1 MTISSL
7 FIRRPR
13 LAFVVSTVITI
24 AGLLAITA
32 LPVAQFPDIV
42 PPQVRV
48 TATYPGA
55 SAQAVEASVAQVIE
69 GQVNGVE
76 RMIYMKST
84 SGGDGSYALT
94 VSFEV
99 GSNPDLNTVNVTNRV
114 NQVLALL
121 PPEVQRLGVTTKK
134 QSSALLQVVAVYS
147 PKGSRDGLFLSNFA
161 TITLLDT
168 LRRVPGVGDATLF
181 GPLDYS
187 MRIWLNLDRMSS
199 LDITADDV
207 VKAVQAQNVQAAVGL
222 VGAAPLIDE
231 VGFQLNITTQ
241 GRLVTTGEFEDIV
254 VRAQP
259 DGGLVR
265 IKDIARVE
273 LGAKTMDSIGR
284 YNGQPA
290 AGIQIYQLPGAN
302 ALATAQGVRK
312 ALKDLEP
319 RFPDDVSFNVMY
331 DTTVFVEATIE
342 SVIHTL
348 IEAFVLVAI
357 VVFIFLGNLRATLIP
372 IIAVPVALIGTFAV
386 MLAMGYSANTI
397 SLLALVLAIGIVV
410 DDAIVVVE
418 AVEHILEHEP
428 ELTPAQ
434 ATEKAMGQVTAPI
447 IAITLVLL
455 SVFIPTAFIPG
466 ITGQLYSQFAVAV
479 SVSMVISAINA
490 LSLSPALCS
499 LILRHRGKPQR
510 RHGVAAERHRQE
522 PRRLRPAW

>member
-1 MTISSL
+1 M
-7 FIRRPR
+7 
-13 LAFVVSTVITI
+13 
-24 AGLLAITA
+24 
-32 LPVAQFPDIV
+32 
-42 PPQVRV
+42 
-48 TATYPGA
+48 
-55 SAQAVEASVAQVIE
+55 AQVIE

-99 GSNPDLNTVNVTNRV
+99 GSDPDLNTVNVTNRV

-222 VGAAPLIDE
+222 VGAAPLMDD

-241 GRLVTTGEFEDIV
+241 GRLTTIGEFEDIV
-254 VRAQP
+254 VRAKS
-259 DGGLVR
+259 DGALVR

-273 LGAKTMDSIGR
+273 LGAKTSDSIGR
-284 YNGQPA
+284 YNGKPA

-312 ALKDLEP
+312 ALKELEP
-319 RFPDDVSFNVMY
+319 RFPDDVAYDVMY

-386 MLAMGYSANTI
+386 MLALGFSANTI

-434 ATEKAMGQVTAPI
+434 ATEKAMGQVTGADHRHH
-447 IAITLVLL
+447 
-455 SVFIPTAFIPG
+455 PG
-466 ITGQLYSQFAVAV
+466 AAVGVHPDRLHPRHHRPALPAVRGRGVGVDGDLGHQRPVAVAGAV
-479 SVSMVISAINA
+479 LADPAPPRQADAASWPGCRTASTRAATATSGW
-490 LSLSPALCS
+490 SRRSPAAPS
-499 LILRHRGKPQR
+499 SR
-510 RHGVAAERHRQE
+510 
-522 PRRLRPAW
+522 